1 MLFIMN
7 PQGIDHIQF
16 TVTDLEEAI
25 EFYLA
30 LGLVVAERMDHGGES
45 VQMVNADGDLVVDLR
60 KVKKSD
66 NPGYNHYAI
75 RVKDIDGACSE
86 LRDRR
91 LSVDGPA
98 YVAATKR
105 KLATI
110 RDPNGVLVQLV
121 EIND

>member
-66 NPGYNHYAI
+66 NPGPEHA
-75 RVKDIDGACSE
+75 DSE
-86 LRDRR
+86 A
-91 LSVDGPA
+91 VVG
-98 YVAATKR
+98 
-105 KLATI
+105 
-110 RDPNGVLVQLV
+110 
-121 EIND
+121 

>member
-45 VQMVNADGDLVVDLR
+45 AQMVNEDGDIVVDLR
-60 KVKKSD
+60 KAKKND

-75 RVKDIDGACSE
+75 RVEDIDGACSE
-86 LRDRR
+86 LRARG
-91 LSVDGPA
+91 LSVD
-98 YVAATKR
+98 
-105 KLATI
+105 
-110 RDPNGVLVQLV
+110 
-121 EIND
+121 